1 MRGDTRRRRDTR
13 YGDDADKFG
22 DGQFD
27 GLVGGDAVEVI
38 VELRVHVP
46 QARDKKLLAPSD
58 NNHAPHTTCT
68 RGEEEREREIE
79 REKTEKRR
87 QINKGESVVRCGRP
101 ARPGGSAASTSD
113 TICADERN
121 ACAQHKESLEDA
133 PAEEALV
140 GEVRVELGHHV
151 QQRGRDHVHAL
162 IVPSCVKDTAPIQ

>member
-79 REKTEKRR
+79 RERR
-87 QINKGESVVRCGRP
+87 QKREDKSIKEKASYVAGGQH
-101 ARPGGSAASTSD
+101 AR
-113 TICADERN
+113 
-121 ACAQHKESLEDA
+121 
-133 PAEEALV
+133 EALLP
-140 GEVRVELGHHV
+140 VR
-151 QQRGRDHVHAL
+151 RT
-162 IVPSCVKDTAPIQ
+162 PSAQMSATRARSTKNRWKTHRLRRHL